1 MRCVTKIPFFLI
13 GAMLLS
19 IPLVASPKHSLLETE
34 DIHPSP
40 IRVGE
45 VLTYKLKIH
54 NLPAGIQITKVAKD
68 TVHNGHRVHHFTS
81 ESKTSSIFT
90 KLYHFRDKQQ
100 SYVTTNQFYPVH
112 FTKNLEDN
120 KYRANVEVNFD
131 FEQGKA
137 QYSKIDFKQG
147 KPKSKKQRTKAI
159 KMPTGTQNEL
169 SMVYF
174 VRSKKLKVGQT
185 YTFPVLVKD
194 KVQEITLTCYRREM
208 MKINGLGGQVETL
221 ALRTSHGYLI
231 WLTNDERRIPVRV
244 EAKIPSIGKLIG
256 TLEKIAYE
264 D

>member
-54 NLPAGIQITKVAKD
+54 NLPAGRQITKVAKD

-81 ESKTSSIFT
+81 ESKTSSFFT
-90 KLYHFRDKQQ
+90 KFYHFRDRQQ
-100 SYVTTNQFYPVH
+100 SYVTTDQFYPVH
-112 FTKNLEDN
+112 FTKKLEDR
-120 KYRANVEVNFD
+120 KYRASVEVNFD
-131 FEQGKA
+131 FEKGKA
-137 QYSKIDFKQG
+137 QYSKN
-147 KPKSKKQRTKAI
+147 QRTKVI

-174 VRSKKLKVGQT
+174 VRSKKLAVGQT
-185 YTFPVLVKD
+185 YTFPVLVMD
-194 KVQEITLTCYRREM
+194 KVQKITLTCYRREM
-208 MKINGLGGQVETL
+208 MKINGLGQVETL
-221 ALRTSHGYLI
+221 VLRTSHGYLI
-231 WLTNDERRIPVRV
+231 WLTNDERRIPVRI
-244 EAKIPSIGKLIG
+244 EAETRIGKLIG
-256 TLEKIAYE
+256 TLEKIDYE